1 MVQLV
6 LFVLILAAFVVF
18 PVVIDNMLRLPGLVM
33 MLTGL
38 GLVLVAFAEH
48 NRVNNG
54 GPSIFPT
61 PHRSADLI
69 RTGIYRRVRH
79 PIYTGVMIAA
89 LGAALFHGHPVGV
102 VLAALLIPFF
112 TYKSMVEERMLQAA
126 YPDYAAYVR
135 RSGRFV
141 PPLVGEKR

>member
-1 MVQLV
+1 MARTLVTIQLV

-18 PVVIDNMLRLPGLVM
+18 PVVIDNMLRLPGLV
-33 MLTGL
+33 
-38 GLVLVAFAEH
+38 AFAEH

-54 GPSIFPT
+54 GPNIFPT
-61 PHRSADLI
+61 PRRSADLI
-69 RTGIYRRVRH
+69 RTGIYRRVHH

-89 LGAALFHGHPVGV
+89 
-102 VLAALLIPFF
+102 LAALLIPFF
-112 TYKSMVEERMLQAA
+112 TYKSTVEERMLREA